1 MKHFESAF
9 LGLILAG
16 VLMMVIGLSLL
27 MTSARSDSARPML
40 AEGRATAQARSMR
53 GHRAA
58 RERSTDNAGSRPN
71 VNAQSRVN
79 DTHGGTKTTLGR

>member
-40 AEGRATAQARSMR
+40 AEGRATAQAPVYAR
-53 GHRAA
+53 GPGSA
-58 RERSTDNAGSRPN
+58 RTIYR
-71 VNAQSRVN
+71 
-79 DTHGGTKTTLGR
+79 